1 MAARALSY
9 DYLWKEVRVK
19 GGAYGAGFQTARTG
33 NLRFYSYRDPHL
45 DETLERFA
53 GASAWL
59 AAFDPADDEMEGYVV
74 STVAGFDTPLK
85 ARGLVRRQDGDFF
98 GGRTPESRLETR
110 TQMIETS
117 AEQLRGLAGPIARA
131 VEEND
136 VCVFGNRDIIE
147 ASSADLD
154 VVDLLN
160 E

>member
-1 MAARALSY
+1 M
-9 DYLWKEVRVK
+9 
-19 GGAYGAGFQTARTG
+19 
-33 NLRFYSYRDPHL
+33 
-45 DETLERFA
+45 
-53 GASAWL
+53 
-59 AAFDPADDEMEGYVV
+59 
-74 STVAGFDTPLK
+74 
-85 ARGLVRRQDGDFF
+85 RRQDGDFF

-110 TQMIETS
+110 TQMIETSAEMIETS